1 MLNENRKKQKTAN
14 LQLVKMSNLS
24 LVFNLINKKG
34 SISRAKLAHVTGLSP
49 ATVSSLVDELIYESM
64 VLECGT
70 GNLAGSGRK
79 PIMLKVNPEGGF
91 VLTAELCSVGFVL
104 ALFDLSGS
112 LIYEYEKKLTDFD
125 KLGFELV
132 KSVESILAEYKISE
146 EKLLGICIGVPGVIN
161 KATKRVS
168 STVIPITEDNDFFET
183 LQNRYQSIP
192 VKMGNSSCFCAYSEK
207 TVLNTKVQSLVY
219 IDFNVGIGAGIIL
232 DGRVY
237 TGAFGNAG
245 EFGHISVDYNGP
257 LCKCGNHGCLE
268 AIASIPSIIKSV
280 TEGVRNAEK
289 TSLASGDVTLED
301 IYVALNDR
309 DEFVEHVVSE
319 SSRALATGINSVV
332 NMVNPEAIIIG
343 GDITKLGARFLE
355 LLRRE
360 LCSIMFKTNL
370 EKLIIDFSAVSVNP
384 VTHGAAYYM
393 LDTIFKANGFLIN

>member
-1 MLNENRKKQKTAN
+1 MLNENKKKQKTAN

-24 LVFNLINKKG
+24 LVFNLINKRE
-34 SISRAKLAHVTGLSP
+34 SISRAELAHVTGLSP
-49 ATVSSLVDELIYESM
+49 ATVSSLVDELIYDSM

-79 PIMLKVNPEGGF
+79 PILLKVNPEGGF
-91 VLTAELCSVGFVL
+91 VLTVEVSSSGFIL
-104 ALFDLSGS
+104 ALFNLAGS
-112 LIYEYEKKLTDFD
+112 LIYEHEKELINFD
-125 KLGFELV
+125 TLGFELV
-132 KSVESILAEYKISE
+132 KSVESTLSEYKISE

-161 KATKRVS
+161 KVTKRVS
-168 STVIPITEDNDFFET
+168 STVLPITEDNAFFGV
-183 LQNRYQSIP
+183 LQNRYRDIP

-257 LCKCGNHGCLE
+257 VCKCGNHGCLE
-268 AIASIPSIIKSV
+268 AIASIPAIVKRV
-280 TEGVRNAEK
+280 AEGVGNVEM
-289 TSLASGDVTLED
+289 TSIKGCVTLED
-301 IYVALNDR
+301 VCIALNNR
-309 DEFVEHVVSE
+309 DEFVESVISE

-343 GDITKLGARFLE
+343 GDITKLGSRFLE
-355 LLRRE
+355 MLRRE
-360 LCSIMFKTNL
+360 LGSIMFKTNS
-370 EKLIIDFSAVSVNP
+370 EKLIIDYSDVSVNP
-384 VTHGAAYYM
+384 VTHGAACYM
-393 LDTIFKANGFLIN
+393 LDTIFKTNGFLIN